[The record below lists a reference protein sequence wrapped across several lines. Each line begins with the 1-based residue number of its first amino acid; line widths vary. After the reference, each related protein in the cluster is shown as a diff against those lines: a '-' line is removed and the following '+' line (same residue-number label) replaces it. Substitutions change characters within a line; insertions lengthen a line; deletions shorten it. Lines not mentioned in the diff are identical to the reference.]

1 MARNTSVIFKLKGTI
16 GELTFVDSLRYQPHV
31 RRKRGTLKPA
41 VLNEKMEAS
50 RQLLLSCNK
59 HAKLVFDALRNEPHD
74 GSLWSRLV
82 KIFFH
87 AAEAGVAPHV
97 GLFRKLECNLVHT
110 LEPIA
115 GNFDHHNKLQLKQ
128 EKKKLTIKI
137 QLQEHPPVPQQPFEG
152 DYQLRVVVLFPDF
165 ENNSY
170 RKEVVTGP
178 VTSLKKALKPVTLLV
193 PSPSA
198 NAPYIVLM
206 NVVTIMRGKPV
217 PFQSMAAMR
226 VVATA

>member
-1 MARNTSVIFKLKGTI
+1 MARNTSIIFKLKGTI
-16 GELTFVDSLRYQPHV
+16 GELTFVDSVRYDPHV
-31 RRKRGTLKPA
+31 RRKRGTVKPA

-59 HAKLVFDALRNEPHD
+59 HAKLLFDALRDEPHD

-82 KIFFH
+82 KTFFH
-87 AAEAGVAPHV
+87 AAESGLAPHV
-97 GLFRKLECNLVHT
+97 GLFRKLECNLDHP

-128 EKKKLTIKI
+128 ERKKLNIHMH
-137 QLQEHPPVPQQPFEG
+137 LQKHPPVPQQPYEG

-170 RKEVVTGP
+170 RKEVATGP
-178 VTSLKKALKPVTLLV
+178 VTSLKKAIKPVTLIV

-198 NAPYIVLM
+198 KAQYIVLV
-206 NVVTIMRGKPV
+206 NVVTIMKGKPV
-217 PFQSMAAMR
+217 KFQSMAAMK
-226 VVATA
+226 VVATT